1 MTQHGIRGHASTKE
15 GSFLWR
21 NARGAGYLSQIENYR
36 EHRHPVPEG
45 SFRLEQAS
53 TPQVHSARVTA
64 LCLTYARL
72 LYFVYAARKG
82 RICPYVGIGRREIVA
97 NIPSFLATRHFL
109 GIPLLPQDSRGGK
122 TRGSVSIVPGGEI
135 SLAFGSR

>member
-45 SFRLEQAS
+45 SFRLEQAPPLKY
-53 TPQVHSARVTA
+53 TPRESPHSASRTHDYFILFMPLARGESA
-64 LCLTYARL
+64 LMSAS
-72 LYFVYAARKG
+72 VGEKSS
-82 RICPYVGIGRREIVA
+82 RI
-97 NIPSFLATRHFL
+97 
-109 GIPLLPQDSRGGK
+109 SRA
-122 TRGSVSIVPGGEI
+122 S
-135 SLAFGSR
+135 